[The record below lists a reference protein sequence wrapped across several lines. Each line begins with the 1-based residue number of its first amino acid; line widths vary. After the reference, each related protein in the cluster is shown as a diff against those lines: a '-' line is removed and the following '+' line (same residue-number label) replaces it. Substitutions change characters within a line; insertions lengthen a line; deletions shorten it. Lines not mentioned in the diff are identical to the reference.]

1 MSARH
6 LGPRSPEPL
15 PIDDNAPLKVA
26 MHVCRQCHH
35 PFPYHYDSYYEAAHL
50 TAIDFICRDCLGT
63 YMLHPDQVGTRA

>member
-50 TAIDFICRDCLGT
+50 TAIEC
-63 YMLHPDQVGTRA
+63 